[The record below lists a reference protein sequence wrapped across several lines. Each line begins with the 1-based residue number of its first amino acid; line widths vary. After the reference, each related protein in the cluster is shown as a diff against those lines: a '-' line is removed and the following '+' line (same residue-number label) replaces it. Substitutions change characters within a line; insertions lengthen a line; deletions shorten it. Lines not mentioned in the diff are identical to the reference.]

1 MPAPHAPRGAENVV
15 KMLVGLEYALRLKHW
30 LVFILLGAIWSSSF
44 MWIKIAVQEI
54 GPITLVAFRVLF
66 GLLFGVV
73 VIYIQRIGWPRT
85 VKEWTPLLVLGVANI
100 AIPFFLIS
108 WGEQSIDSAVASILN
123 ATVPLF
129 TILIAHSLLHDDK
142 ITAPKALGLLMGF
155 AGVVILMSKDIG
167 ASLGSLLGQLA
178 IVLASA
184 FYAGGAVYARK
195 TTEGMPGILRSA
207 GPLLPATVVMWLAMF
222 MIESPV
228 KFPQLGITWI
238 ALLFLGV
245 LGSGLAFVM
254 SYYLLHEIG
263 PTRTTMVTYLF
274 PLGGVVLG
282 VVFLGEELSWQ
293 LVVGAAL
300 IVLSLVVANMQPQR
314 QEQNI
319 EKQAAAD
326 S

>member
-1 MPAPHAPRGAENVV
+1 MASGALLDILGVIL
-15 KMLVGLEYALRLKHW
+15 KPKHW

-66 GLLFGVV
+66 GLLFGIV
-73 VIYIQRIGWPRT
+73 VIYIQRIQWPRT
-85 VKEWTPLLVLGVANI
+85 LQEWTPLLVLGIANI

-129 TILIAHSLLHDDK
+129 TILIAHYLLNDDK
-142 ITAPKALGLLMGF
+142 ITVPKVLGLLLGF

-167 ASLGSLLGQLA
+167 TSLGSVLGQVA

-195 TTEGMPGILRSA
+195 TTHDMPGIMRSA

-222 MIESPV
+222 LIERPV
-228 KFPQLGITWI
+228 EFPQLGITWI
-238 ALLFLGV
+238 ALLVLGI
-245 LGSGLAFVM
+245 LGSGFAFVL

-263 PTRTTMVTYLF
+263 PTRTSMVTYLF
-274 PLGGVVLG
+274 PLGGVILG
-282 VVFLGEELSWQ
+282 VAFLNEQLSWQ
-293 LVVGAAL
+293 LAVGAVL
-300 IVLSLVVANMQPQR
+300 IILSLVVANWQSAKSLA
-314 QEQNI
+314 NG
-319 EKQAAAD
+319 